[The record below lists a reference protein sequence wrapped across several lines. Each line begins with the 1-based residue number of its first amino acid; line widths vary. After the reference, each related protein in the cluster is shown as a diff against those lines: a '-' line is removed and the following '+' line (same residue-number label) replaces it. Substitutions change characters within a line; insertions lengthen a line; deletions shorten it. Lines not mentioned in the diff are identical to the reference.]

1 MDSFERFAP
10 ERRRGV
16 ILHAGAALVVMAVGA
31 TLFWLALQQQIG
43 AYFILFL
50 VLGILFLAAL
60 PWIAYRGYALMTAAY
75 AISRDVLRLRW
86 GLRVVEIP
94 LADIEW
100 LRPVDQLGFP
110 LPLPRLAVPGAVLGT
125 IRSPELGEVEYL
137 ASETARMVALA
148 AENRTY
154 VISPLDEVGFS
165 RSLRRA
171 MEMGSLAP
179 VKPFSSQPA
188 ALLLKVWDDRKAR
201 TIILVGFG
209 FLVAL
214 FVAVSL
220 SVPTRAVVSLG
231 FTPTGSPLEPVP
243 SDRLLLL
250 PVLNALV
257 YVVDLIAGFFMYRRS
272 DGRMLAFLFWYGAA
286 LTGVL
291 LIAGMVLILILT

>member
-1 MDSFERFAP
+1 
-10 ERRRGV
+10 
-16 ILHAGAALVVMAVGA
+16 
-31 TLFWLALQQQIG
+31 
-43 AYFILFL
+43 
-50 VLGILFLAAL
+50 
-60 PWIAYRGYALMTAAY
+60 
-75 AISRDVLRLRW
+75 
-86 GLRVVEIP
+86 
-94 LADIEW
+94 
-100 LRPVDQLGFP
+100 
-110 LPLPRLAVPGAVLGT
+110 
-125 IRSPELGEVEYL
+125 
-137 ASETARMVALA
+137 
-148 AENRTY
+148 
-154 VISPLDEVGFS
+154 
-165 RSLRRA
+165 
-171 MEMGSLAP
+171 MGSLAP

-231 FTPTGSPLEPVP
+231 FTPSCSPLEPVP

-257 YVVDLIAGFFMYRRS
+257 YVADLLAGLFMYRRS